1 MNPNAPQPNDDEE
14 IDPEE
19 IQAAS
24 DETPTK
30 AMPPEVDPLTEEL
43 TKWDEPP
50 NATGTE
56 APKVLPEDEASIAEQ
71 LVLEGS
77 DEADREQRMAAADPD
92 FEP

>member
-30 AMPPEVDPLTEEL
+30 AMPPEVDPLTEERP
-43 TKWDEPP
+43 DRP
-50 NATGTE
+50 ARQF
-56 APKVLPEDEASIAEQ
+56 VVIDDSIRN
-71 LVLEGS
+71 
-77 DEADREQRMAAADPD
+77 DRCNEIHFRIVGP
-92 FEP
+92 